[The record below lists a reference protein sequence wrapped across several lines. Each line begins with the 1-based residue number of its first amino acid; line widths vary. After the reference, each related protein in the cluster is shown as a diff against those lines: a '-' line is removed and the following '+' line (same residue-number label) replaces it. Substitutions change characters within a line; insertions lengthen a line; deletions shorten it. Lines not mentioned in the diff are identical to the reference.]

1 MKLKNKRFLLLMLAM
16 LLVHNYSLWAQ
27 GSVKAYTDAPKIVIG
42 DQLRLWIQIQPANQ
56 TDKITWPIIP
66 DTFNGLELVEKGKI
80 DTIITNDTFILK
92 QRFIVTAFDS
102 GQYFIPSFSF
112 SISSNGQT
120 QTLVTDSL
128 PVQVA
133 TVTVDTAQA
142 FKPIKEIEDVP
153 FSIWEYFWY
162 FVAGIVLLAI
172 GIFAGIYFYKRN
184 KNKTP
189 ISKLPPEK
197 AHEKAMRLLVELKGK
212 NYAEQLNSKA
222 FFSELS
228 DIVRTYLEERFNIQ
242 AMEQTTD
249 ELLSMLKK
257 QTEAKTELRKLRPEL
272 KSILRTADLAKF
284 AKANPLPADCDK
296 CMQAAVLVVQ
306 QTKIQEEDKA

>member
-1 MKLKNKRFLLLMLAM
+1 
-16 LLVHNYSLWAQ
+16 
-27 GSVKAYTDAPKIVIG
+27 
-42 DQLRLWIQIQPANQ
+42 
-56 TDKITWPIIP
+56 
-66 DTFNGLELVEKGKI
+66 
-80 DTIITNDTFILK
+80 
-92 QRFIVTAFDS
+92 
-102 GQYFIPSFSF
+102 
-112 SISSNGQT
+112 
-120 QTLVTDSL
+120 
-128 PVQVA
+128 
-133 TVTVDTAQA
+133 
-142 FKPIKEIEDVP
+142 IKEIEEVP

-189 ISKLPPEK
+189 ISILSPEK

-272 KSILRTADLAKF
+272 KSILRTADL
-284 AKANPLPADCDK
+284 
-296 CMQAAVLVVQ
+296 
-306 QTKIQEEDKA
+306 